1 MTVKEID
8 KNEGI
13 TLIALVVTII
23 VLLILAGISIQMITG
38 QSGIL
43 SQAQEAQQR
52 TELAKIEEEQKIEQ
66 MEQLIENNGEAPNT
80 LEDFTKNPD
89 KYQKPDS
96 QTETDDVGI
105 SEDGKVIDMDL
116 WNYEIDEETESFE
129 LVALGMNSGLSGVPS
144 FTFIPDGKGG
154 YEGIKITTDSEGKKI
169 AEFIGG
175 MPTYLRTNN
184 KIYILKAIGEGAF
197 TTIIPRKM
205 LGDNPSEF
213 FSYLAVDFDEIK
225 INIPDTVKEIKMG
238 GFGTCLALKEI
249 KIPKNV
255 TNIGLSAFYGCSN
268 LENIIISNS
277 VIDIDNWAFCQCT
290 KLTKIN
296 IPTGISDI
304 YPNIFNGCT
313 NLKEITIPENVK
325 KIWRCA
331 FDGCN
336 SLSTINYRG
345 TREKWGEINIVEEGN
360 DALKNANINYEYK
373 D

>member
-116 WNYEIDEETESFE
+116 WNYEIE
-129 LVALGMNSGLSGVPS
+129 
-144 FTFIPDGKGG
+144 
-154 YEGIKITTDSEGKKI
+154 
-169 AEFIGG
+169 
-175 MPTYLRTNN
+175 
-184 KIYILKAIGEGAF
+184 
-197 TTIIPRKM
+197 
-205 LGDNPSEF
+205 
-213 FSYLAVDFDEIK
+213 
-225 INIPDTVKEIKMG
+225 
-238 GFGTCLALKEI
+238 
-249 KIPKNV
+249 
-255 TNIGLSAFYGCSN
+255 
-268 LENIIISNS
+268 
-277 VIDIDNWAFCQCT
+277 
-290 KLTKIN
+290 
-296 IPTGISDI
+296 
-304 YPNIFNGCT
+304 
-313 NLKEITIPENVK
+313 
-325 KIWRCA
+325 
-331 FDGCN
+331 
-336 SLSTINYRG
+336 
-345 TREKWGEINIVEEGN
+345 
-360 DALKNANINYEYK
+360 
-373 D
+373 

>member
-1 MTVKEID
+1 
-8 KNEGI
+8 
-13 TLIALVVTII
+13 
-23 VLLILAGISIQMITG
+23 
-38 QSGIL
+38 
-43 SQAQEAQQR
+43 
-52 TELAKIEEEQKIEQ
+52 
-66 MEQLIENNGEAPNT
+66 
-80 LEDFTKNPD
+80 
-89 KYQKPDS
+89 
-96 QTETDDVGI
+96 
-105 SEDGKVIDMDL
+105 
-116 WNYEIDEETESFE
+116 
-129 LVALGMNSGLSGVPS
+129 MNSGLSGVPS